1 MALELNADKQII
13 QSEQLKIKNST
24 SVRIDL
30 GDGADE
36 KAAIFGNLTAD
47 ADKLVR
53 IGINT
58 LNPQYELDVEG
69 QIRTTTSIISDTAR
83 IANLDIDTIV
93 NPSLA
98 LRAPVLNTFT
108 DPNTNELLFPRS
120 TTPAYSD
127 DSNKIATTNFVYN
140 IATNDVGGRIY
151 VSAQIGSDTFD
162 GRSATKPVRTIKR
175 ATQLAAEST
184 DEKETIIVAGGD
196 YLEDNP
202 ISLPNLCSV
211 VGDNIRL
218 CIIRP
223 ANPGKH
229 MFKASNENYV
239 TGITFRDQVDG
250 NNVPLKTWSYAYVFD
265 DKQRFYYP
273 KTLGGQFGRTF
284 NLGHKISAAQEWK
297 LNFISNGG
305 GTLLVPGIVLT
316 SVTGGTGTISEV
328 VFDTGTDQA
337 GYVVIQNITGLIE
350 STGSVYT
357 YDANDPVVNYNLSV
371 SKGEQLTP
379 DGQVVKHVTTHTSYS
394 VSKVKYDPLAYPSGL
409 IVTVTGQ
416 GVYHDFEVGQY
427 VKFENFPDSGLSLI
441 HI

>member
-239 TGITFRDQVDG
+239 TGVTFRDQIDS
-250 NNVPLKTWSYAYVFD
+250 NNVPIKTWSYAYVFD

-284 NLGHKISAAQEWK
+284 NLGHKIAAAQEWK
-297 LNFISNGG
+297 LNFVSNGG

-316 SVTGGTGTISEV
+316 SVTGGTGTC
-328 VFDTGTDQA
+328 
-337 GYVVIQNITGLIE
+337 LL
-350 STGSVYT
+350 YT
-357 YDANDPVVNYNLSV
+357 S
-371 SKGEQLTP
+371 
-379 DGQVVKHVTTHTSYS
+379 
-394 VSKVKYDPLAYPSGL
+394 PS
-409 IVTVTGQ
+409 
-416 GVYHDFEVGQY
+416 
-427 VKFENFPDSGLSLI
+427 PRDS
-441 HI
+441 

>member
-13 QSEQLKIKNST
+13 QSDKLKIKNDT

-30 GDGADE
+30 GGGADE

-175 ATQLAAEST
+175 
-184 DEKETIIVAGGD
+184 
-196 YLEDNP
+196 
-202 ISLPNLCSV
+202 
-211 VGDNIRL
+211 
-218 CIIRP
+218 
-223 ANPGKH
+223 
-229 MFKASNENYV
+229 
-239 TGITFRDQVDG
+239 
-250 NNVPLKTWSYAYVFD
+250 
-265 DKQRFYYP
+265 
-273 KTLGGQFGRTF
+273 
-284 NLGHKISAAQEWK
+284 
-297 LNFISNGG
+297 
-305 GTLLVPGIVLT
+305 
-316 SVTGGTGTISEV
+316 
-328 VFDTGTDQA
+328 
-337 GYVVIQNITGLIE
+337 
-350 STGSVYT
+350 
-357 YDANDPVVNYNLSV
+357 
-371 SKGEQLTP
+371 
-379 DGQVVKHVTTHTSYS
+379 
-394 VSKVKYDPLAYPSGL
+394 
-409 IVTVTGQ
+409 
-416 GVYHDFEVGQY
+416 
-427 VKFENFPDSGLSLI
+427 LSLI